1 MVYFNSLFSYSQRYA
16 NDCCIIGFADAGTD
30 ASTGCQWI
38 SNFLCMQG
46 TVACC
51 KTKNDKFHVIFGDSN
66 IVAFKDVVCNCYA
79 QCFPAHLFCCHESSI
94 TDNFEQ
100 AEPVMSTTDSSIYNE
115 TTVPFG

>member
-1 MVYFNSLFSYSQRYA
+1 
-16 NDCCIIGFADAGTD
+16 
-30 ASTGCQWI
+30 
-38 SNFLCMQG
+38 MQG